1 MVSIYHKTGSYDKSP
16 PPARP
21 SSKAKRGGRWHSEAV
36 TDEGEWTTKCL
47 FIIKSD
53 CKLNIRPTQW
63 PSSETG
69 EGGTRSVT
77 DEGNGL

>member
-1 MVSIYHKTGSYDKSP
+1 M
-16 PPARP
+16 
-21 SSKAKRGGRWHSEAV
+21 

-77 DEGNGL
+77 DEGNGHVLYTFYECNTTPFENKKSAAESLRRILIKST